1 MTPMSDNRSVFL
13 TASAVFLAASA
24 AAFQVPTRAVTVDD
38 LMRLRTIVDAKI
50 SPDGQ
55 HVAYVVSQPSVD
67 RNAHET
73 ELFVVT
79 VAGGAPQRLPLDVR
93 IFTPALPA
101 PRLRWT
107 ADSTSIAFLGVGAAG
122 PQVHLIPASG
132 GATERVT
139 NSPQGVIAYEWAPDG
154 KSVAYLAREAAEP
167 GPATRVHIPPPPT
180 RLWVQARGTAAGKA
194 LTPKAHY
201 VDSFSWAPDG
211 SAIVYS
217 AAPTSSFTSPYYTR
231 LYRVA
236 PGGEPRVLVDRP
248 GMNTMPQFSPDG
260 TRIAFVTTNERVGLI
275 APRGLAV
282 LRVADDGAPPN
293 IRSYPMD
300 GAWIGEMVWAP
311 DNRSLFVLMNEG
323 TFATADHMFEM
334 PVVRVGVENGTVE
347 RVVPGAVVNYSI
359 SISRDGRTLAYREVQ
374 PRTMGDLVVRDL
386 ASGRTTTLTNV
397 NPELS
402 QFTLGNLE
410 PVKWRSFDG
419 MEIWGLLLTPPGRQN
434 ARRLPLIVY
443 CHGGPIGGVTY
454 GVFPQ
459 FMHTVA
465 QVDPYP
471 VEAFASAGYA
481 VLFPM
486 PRGGSGYGEA
496 GHRAIV
502 NTWGEADYKDI
513 MAGVDALIARGVADP
528 DRLGVMGA
536 SYGGFMTNW
545 IVTQTTR
552 FKAASSSAS
561 ISDLTDLYYLADAG
575 AVMDEYF
582 KKPWENRDS
591 YAAHSPITFV
601 EKVRTPLLLQHGEND
616 PRVPLAS
623 GRKFY
628 EALKALGRT
637 VEFDIFPRGGH
648 VQYQPVAQHESM
660 RRNLEW
666 FRRWIPVN

>member
-1 MTPMSDNRSVFL
+1 
-13 TASAVFLAASA
+13 
-24 AAFQVPTRAVTVDD
+24 
-38 LMRLRTIVDAKI
+38 
-50 SPDGQ
+50 
-55 HVAYVVSQPSVD
+55 
-67 RNAHET
+67 
-73 ELFVVT
+73 
-79 VAGGAPQRLPLDVR
+79 
-93 IFTPALPA
+93 
-101 PRLRWT
+101 
-107 ADSTSIAFLGVGAAG
+107 
-122 PQVHLIPASG
+122 
-132 GATERVT
+132 
-139 NSPQGVIAYEWAPDG
+139 
-154 KSVAYLAREAAEP
+154 
-167 GPATRVHIPPPPT
+167 
-180 RLWVQARGTAAGKA
+180 
-194 LTPKAHY
+194 
-201 VDSFSWAPDG
+201 
-211 SAIVYS
+211 
-217 AAPTSSFTSPYYTR
+217 
-231 LYRVA
+231 
-236 PGGEPRVLVDRP
+236 
-248 GMNTMPQFSPDG
+248 
-260 TRIAFVTTNERVGLI
+260 
-275 APRGLAV
+275 
-282 LRVADDGAPPN
+282 
-293 IRSYPMD
+293 MD

-359 SISRDGRTLAYREVQ
+359 SISRDGRTLAYREVP